1 MCRSV
6 PQMAVF
12 STLTRTSLGPGTG
25 TGTSCI
31 QMPLPGSRLTSAFI
45 IADIRRSTVG
55 EGPRLY
61 ARGYTR
67 PDCPTRSDPHA
78 ADPENPCI
86 RTRGVRRPGPGGR
99 GHVGAAAASRNRRP
113 AAEGR
118 AGTAAGAARRPHR
131 AADGRGGFP
140 GWMHGELRVAP
151 GPGGDE
157 PPLRVRQP
165 AVEFH
170 AGEEPDRNRLQ
181 CRDARG

>member
-31 QMPLPGSRLTSAFI
+31 QMPLPGSRLTCAFI
-45 IADIRRSTVG
+45 VEAIRRS
-55 EGPRLY
+55 RLGK
-61 ARGYTR
+61 APDYTR
-67 PDCPTRSDPHA
+67 AAILERIANLRSDPHA

-157 PPLRVRQP
+157 PP
-165 AVEFH
+165 
-170 AGEEPDRNRLQ
+170 
-181 CRDARG
+181 